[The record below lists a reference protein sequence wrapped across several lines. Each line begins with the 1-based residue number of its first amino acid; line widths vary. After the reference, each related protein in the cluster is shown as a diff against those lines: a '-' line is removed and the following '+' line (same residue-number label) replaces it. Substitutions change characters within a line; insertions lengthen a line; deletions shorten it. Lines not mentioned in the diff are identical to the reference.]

1 MGPGGLSP
9 AAAALA
15 TMRQVGLPS
24 RSDMA
29 EPGGGGG
36 GRLLMRP
43 GRACAGG
50 RRRGNG
56 REGSGHGRPAAPFKP
71 SRPPPPHPA
80 VDAPCISP
88 RSQRRVGFS
97 ASSHRVLCG
106 SWAFRASFIPPSQ

>member
-1 MGPGGLSP
+1 MRSPRTKRRRGPGGLSP

-43 GRACAGG
+43 GRACAEGAEGG
-50 RRRGNG
+50 
-56 REGSGHGRPAAPFKP
+56 ERP
-71 SRPPPPHPA
+71 
-80 VDAPCISP
+80 
-88 RSQRRVGFS
+88 
-97 ASSHRVLCG
+97 
-106 SWAFRASFIPPSQ
+106 